1 MEVETDKQSLNEI
14 AKAESPVERKV
25 SRLLRNGVGKYV
37 PEDRGME
44 V

>member
-1 MEVETDKQSLNEI
+1 METDKKELDETV
-14 AKAESPVERKV
+14 KEESPAERKV
-25 SRLLRNGVGKYV
+25 SRLLRNGIGKYV